1 MIQAF
6 SPELCAHLSSLEP
19 RFEGHYDW
27 LEEEYYRE
35 GEIRKRTYVYCF
47 REDDTLCI
55 NQRIICPAWQVED
68 VLRNWT
74 LIIQSVEESK
84 AEAFCTV
91 CRKDENKCG
100 CEFFGTESPKIPF
113 GKYTAQKILSILI
126 LEGDTAYQKI
136 EEYLWTILK

>member
-1 MIQAF
+1 MTQAF
-6 SPELCAHLSSLEP
+6 TPELCAHLSSLAPE
-19 RFEGHYDW
+19 FEGHW
-27 LEEEYYRE
+27 N
-35 GEIRKRTYVYCF
+35 YVKWKGK
-47 REDDTLCI
+47 I
-55 NQRIICPAWQVED
+55 NLMCWGIMTEVSAYPEQLIICPAWQVED

>member
-1 MIQAF
+1 MTQAF
-6 SPELCAHLSSLEP
+6 TPELCTHLSSLVP
-19 RFEGHYDW
+19 GFEGHWWRDK
-27 LEEEYYRE
+27 E
-35 GEIRKRTYVYCF
+35 GGLFCEHGIDKVFNGLLHESRVKGDVF
-47 REDDTLCI
+47 
-55 NQRIICPAWQVED
+55 PAWQVED

-84 AEAFCTV
+84 AEVFCTV

-136 EEYLWTILK
+136 EEYLWSILK